1 MAKVKMLSFPNQV
14 LYIRCRIDLGL
25 NQGGRACTNIDD
37 TTVSMPQVMR
47 LRRRSFLLCLVLC
60 ALCGYLL
67 VYMMSRESDKR
78 KEEGE
83 TGADVSLGGQR
94 TIFEE
99 ESLEMRGDEKPRLGA
114 AVDARQVQVP
124 GPHVPEMKRADTA
137 AAAAKTRPA
146 SPVNY
151 CLHAFYY
158 AWYGTPETDG
168 KYVHWNHPY
177 IRHWNQEVAKKYP
190 DRVHSPPHD
199 IGASFYPELG
209 PYSSSDPKIIDAHMQ
224 QLVAARIGVLV
235 VSWYPPDRGDD
246 NGVPVDGLIPILLDH
261 AGKYSLKVALHSEP
275 YEGRSAASVLK
286 DIRYIY
292 KKYVHH
298 PAYLRYGMNGKDP
311 LPVLYVY
318 DSYLVPDWGDIFTTS
333 GISSIRG
340 TDLDVVAI
348 SLLVGRDHEKFVVNS
363 GFDGFYTYFGTDKFS
378 YGSTQA
384 NWKRLAEFAR
394 LNSLLFVPS
403 VAPGYDDTQVRPWNK
418 ENTRARANGYYY
430 TRSIFAALGSDPQIV
445 SITSFNEWH
454 EGTQIEAAVPKRN
467 AQYVY
472 EDYSPNPPGHYIT
485 LTKDRF
491 KEFLCSQD
499 E

>member
-1 MAKVKMLSFPNQV
+1 MLH
-14 LYIRCRIDLGL
+14 IRCRNLGL
-25 NQGGRACTNIDD
+25 NQLEIEGARA
-37 TTVSMPQVMR
+37 QVMLR
-47 LRRRSFLLCLVLC
+47 IRRRSFLLCLVLC
-60 ALCGYLL
+60 AVCGYFL
-67 VYMMSRESDKR
+67 VFRMSQDSDKR
-78 KEEGE
+78 EEEGGK
-83 TGADVSLGGQR
+83 GADVSLGGQR

-99 ESLEMRGDEKPRLGA
+99 ESLETRGDKKPQA
-114 AVDARQVQVP
+114 A
-124 GPHVPEMKRADTA
+124 HVPPHDNVPETERSDTA
-137 AAAAKTRPA
+137 AATKTRPA

-209 PYSSSDPKIIDAHMQ
+209 PYSSSDPKIIDTHMQ

-235 VSWYPPDRGDD
+235 VSWYPPDKGDD

-261 AGKYSLKVALHSEP
+261 ADKYSLKVALHSEP

-286 DIRYIY
+286 DIKYIY

-298 PAYLRYGMNGKDP
+298 PAYLRYEMNGKDP

-318 DSYLVPDWGDIFTTS
+318 DSYLVYDWGDIFTRS

-340 TDLDVVAI
+340 TDLDIVAI

-394 LNSLLFVPS
+394 LNNLLFIPS

-418 ENTRARANGYYY
+418 ENTRDRANGYYY

-467 AQYVY
+467 AQYIY
-472 EDYSPNPPGHYIT
+472 EDYSPNPPDHYIT
-485 LTKDRF
+485 LTKGRF
-491 KEFLCSQD
+491 KEFLCS
-499 E
+499 EYE